1 MKVYISSD
9 IEGCAGIVDWDQV
22 LPDGRDYEVGRRLL
36 LGEVNA
42 AIAGAVAGGVDEV
55 VVNDSHHKMA
65 NLDPAA
71 LAAPASYVSGMDKPL
86 YMMEGLDDS
95 FDAAFFVAY
104 HGAIDG
110 PPAVLSHTY
119 NPRAIAGATLNG
131 TLAGEAGINA
141 LVAAAFD
148 VPVVLITG
156 DDVTA
161 SQAKP
166 FLPGVRPVV
175 VKTSVS
181 RSAAHSV
188 HPEEARRRIE
198 VAARESVV
206 NAAGV
211 APPGIERPARLE
223 LTFLTADF
231 ARLAERLDR
240 VDRTGER
247 TVAIEDD
254 DLLRLYQD
262 FVTLIYLTRVL
273 TAPTA

>member
-1 MKVYISSD
+1 MKVYVSSD

-22 LPDGRDYEVGRRLL
+22 LPDGRDYELGRRLL

-42 AIAGAVAGGVDEV
+42 AIAGAIAGGADEV

-131 TLAGEAGINA
+131 TLTGEAGINA
-141 LVAAAFD
+141 LVAAAFG

-161 SQAKP
+161 AQAQP
-166 FLPGVRPVV
+166 FLPGARPVV

-181 RSAAHSV
+181 RSAAHSL

-198 VAARESVV
+198 AAARDSVM
-206 NAAGV
+206 NAAAV
-211 APPGIERPARLE
+211 DPPAIERPARLE
-223 LTFLTADF
+223 LKFVTADF
-231 ARLAERLDR
+231 ADLAERLDR
-240 VDRTGER
+240 VERTGER
-247 TVAIEDD
+247 TVALEDD
-254 DLLRLYQD
+254 DLLRLYDD
-262 FVTLIYLTRVL
+262 FVTLIYLTRAL